1 MNWKRKTAAHNESA
15 YTWEGGGAGGE
26 PERARG
32 AAGGAPRDGVG
43 RRRWAGP
50 GTGTRRRRR
59 GRGAGI
65 AVLACA
71 LGLTA
76 AGALSAAPGPAAHA
90 AIKTAADV
98 QPAAK
103 AAVAPATHAAGTPNF
118 GPNVYVFTPSM
129 PQSQI
134 QATVNSIATQQVPN
148 QFGAQRYTLLF
159 EPGTYGSAADPLSFQ
174 VGYYTQVAGLGSSP
188 KDVTINGSINVYNQC
203 FPTTDGSSNCIA
215 LDNFWRS
222 LSNLT
227 INVTGQTGCESG
239 TDFWAVSQAAPMRR
253 VNLTGGTLSLMD
265 YCSAGPQYASGGF
278 IADSSFSG
286 GTVTNGSQQQFLV
299 RNTDL
304 DGWSN
309 GVWNQVFSGDPG
321 APAQSFS
328 STSGLAGGTNPYT
341 TLATSPQTEEEP
353 FLQASSTG
361 TYSVFVPALQH
372 DTSGPSWA
380 SGTEAGTS
388 VPISKFFIASPST
401 SIVAID
407 AALALGQN
415 LILSPG
421 VYDLKAP
428 ILIPRPNTIVLGLGF
443 ATLVPQNG
451 TAAIDALDPQGV
463 KLSGLIV
470 DAGPKS
476 SAALVQLGTAL
487 TSQLG
492 SASDPALVQDVF
504 FRIGGEFAGTAA
516 NSLVVDGSHVILDDI
531 WAWRADH
538 GAGQTGT
545 PDQNGVGGGANG
557 CFTCDPAQ
565 TGLVVNGNDVLAYGL
580 AVEHYLKDN
589 VVWNGQ
595 GGEVIFFQ
603 NEMPY
608 EVPSQ
613 AAWMSSP
620 TTDGYPAFAIGSKV
634 TSFSGYGLGSY
645 SFFNQGA
652 DIHSATAFSV
662 PDTPGVQL
670 HDVFTRFLSG
680 LGGIDHVVND
690 TGAPVTADNPGPS
703 NVVSYP

>member
-1 MNWKRKTAAHNESA
+1 MKLIPKRTALWESA
-15 YTWEGGGAGGE
+15 LPERGRAGG
-26 PERARG
+26 P
-32 AAGGAPRDGVG
+32 
-43 RRRWAGP
+43 
-50 GTGTRRRRR
+50 RRRRR
-59 GRGAGI
+59 AAAAGI
-65 AVLACA
+65 TVLAGA
-71 LGLTA
+71 LALTA
-76 AGALSAAPGPAAHA
+76 AGVAGQASVAPAHSAINARTAADITPAHSATVTPAAH
-90 AIKTAADV
+90 V
-98 QPAAK
+98 
-103 AAVAPATHAAGTPNF
+103 AGTPNL

-134 QATVNSIATQQVPN
+134 QATVDAIAKQQIPN
-148 QFGAQRYTLLF
+148 QFGTQRYALLF

-174 VGYYTQVAGLGSSP
+174 VGYYTEVAGLGSSP
-188 KDVTINGSINVYNQC
+188 NAVTINGSINVYNQC

-227 INVTGQTGCESG
+227 INVTGQTGCQAG
-239 TDFWAVSQAAPMRR
+239 ADFWAVSQAAPMRR
-253 VNLTGGTLSLMD
+253 VNLTGGNLSLMD

-286 GTVTNGSQQQFLV
+286 GTVINGSQQQFIV
-299 RNTDL
+299 RNTKL

-321 APAQSFS
+321 APAQNF
-328 STSGLAGGTNPYT
+328 TGGNPGNANPYT
-341 TLATSPQTEEEP
+341 TLDTSPQTQEEP
-353 FLQASSTG
+353 FLQTSSSG
-361 TYSVFVPALQH
+361 AFSVFVPSLQKN
-372 DTSGPSWA
+372 TSGPSWA
-380 SGTEAGTS
+380 SGSTAGTAL
-388 VPISKFFIASPST
+388 PISKFFIATPST
-401 SIVAID
+401 SILAID
-407 AALALGQN
+407 AALALGKD
-415 LILSPG
+415 LLLTPG
-421 VYDLKAP
+421 VYNLKAP
-428 ILIPRPNTIVLGLGF
+428 ILVSRPDTVVLGVGF
-443 ATLVPQNG
+443 PTLVPQNG
-451 TAAIDALDPQGV
+451 TAAVQVLDPQGV
-463 KLSGLIV
+463 KLSSLIV
-470 DAGPKS
+470 DAGPKNS
-476 SAALVQLGTAL
+476 PDLVQLGTAL
-487 TSQLG
+487 TSKLG

-504 FRIGGEFAGTAA
+504 FRIGGATAGSATD
-516 NSLVVDGSHVILDDI
+516 SLVVDGSHVILDDI

-557 CFTCDPAQ
+557 CFSTCDVAQ

-580 AVEHYLKDN
+580 AVEHYEKN
-589 VVWNGQ
+589 EVVWNGQ

-608 EVPSQ
+608 EVPNQ

-620 TTDGYPAFAIGSKV
+620 TTDGYPAFVIGSKV

-680 LGGIDHVVND
+680 MGGIDHVVNN